1 MATYAIRFGTLIMK
15 KVVVFSQID
24 QDVLL
29 KLQQDYQVVVLNP
42 KMGDIN
48 EQIRTE
54 VADADA
60 MIGAGRLLN
69 ETNLATAQKLKIIS
83 TVSVGYDNYD
93 VNYLVVF
100 QKVC

>member
-60 MIGAGRLLN
+60 MIGAGRLL
-69 ETNLATAQKLKIIS
+69 LSLIHI
-83 TVSVGYDNYD
+83 
-93 VNYLVVF
+93 
-100 QKVC
+100 

>member
-1 MATYAIRFGTLIMK
+1 
-15 KVVVFSQID
+15 
-24 QDVLL
+24 
-29 KLQQDYQVVVLNP
+29 
-42 KMGDIN
+42 MGDIN

-69 ETNLATAQKLKIIS
+69 ETNLVTAQKLKIIS

-93 VNYLVVF
+93 INYLNQRKIWLANTPHVLTETTADLAF
-100 QKVC
+100 SLLLSAARKILN

>member
-1 MATYAIRFGTLIMK
+1 MK

-54 VADADA
+54 VADVT
-60 MIGAGRLLN
+60 R
-69 ETNLATAQKLKIIS
+69 
-83 TVSVGYDNYD
+83 
-93 VNYLVVF
+93 
-100 QKVC
+100 